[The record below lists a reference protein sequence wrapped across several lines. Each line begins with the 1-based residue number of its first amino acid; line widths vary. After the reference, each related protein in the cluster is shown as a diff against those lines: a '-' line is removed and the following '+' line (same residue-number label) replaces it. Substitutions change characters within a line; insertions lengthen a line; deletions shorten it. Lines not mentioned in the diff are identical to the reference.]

1 MICGNLYF
9 CKYALS
15 ALLAVASLAATGETL
30 SGRVISVAD
39 GDTITVLDAS
49 DEQHKIRLAGID
61 APEKSQP
68 YGQVA
73 KQSLSDLVYG
83 RQADIETNKR
93 DRYGRKIGKVL
104 VDGADANLEQ
114 IRRGLAWHY
123 KAYELE
129 QPPLDRATYAD
140 AEIEARD
147 ASRGLWGDPTPV
159 APWEWRH
166 NKAAR

>member
-9 CKYALS
+9 SKYT
-15 ALLAVASLAATGETL
+15 LAAILAAASLAATGETL
-30 SGRVISVAD
+30 SGRVVGVAD

-61 APEKSQP
+61 APEKSQA

-73 KQSLSDLVYG
+73 KQSLSELVYG
-83 RQADIETNKR
+83 QQADIETSKR
-93 DRYGRKIGKVL
+93 DRYGRKIGKVR
-104 VDGADANLEQ
+104 VGGTDANLEQ

-123 KAYELE
+123 KDYELE
-129 QPPLDRATYAD
+129 QPPLDRATYAE
-140 AEIEARD
+140 AEIEARS
-147 ASRGLWGDPTPV
+147 ASRGLWGDPAPV